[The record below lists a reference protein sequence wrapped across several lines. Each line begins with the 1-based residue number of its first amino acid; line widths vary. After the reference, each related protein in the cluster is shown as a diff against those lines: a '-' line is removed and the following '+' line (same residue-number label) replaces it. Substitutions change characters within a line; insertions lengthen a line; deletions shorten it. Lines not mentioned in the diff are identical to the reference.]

1 MRIGLTEIFVDDQQQ
16 ARAFYTEVLG
26 LQIKTDAPYG
36 DSARWLTLVSPEDPD
51 GTALLL
57 SPMNDSAAAL
67 RAARRAAGSPMISF
81 TTEDCHRTHAELA
94 AKGVA
99 FAVEPT
105 RMDYGGTDAVFEDK
119 CGNLINLH
127 QD

>member
-1 MRIGLTEIFVDDQQQ
+1 MQIGITEIFVDDQQH

-26 LQIKTDAPYG
+26 LQIKTDAPYS

-67 RAARRAAGSPMISF
+67 QAARRASGSPAMSF
-81 TTEDCHRTHAELA
+81 TTDDCRRTHAELT
-94 AKGVA
+94 AKGVV
-99 FAVEPT
+99 FPVEPT
-105 RMDYGGTDAVFEDK
+105 QMDYGGTDAVFDDD
-119 CGNLINLH
+119 CGNLLNLH
-127 QD
+127 QE